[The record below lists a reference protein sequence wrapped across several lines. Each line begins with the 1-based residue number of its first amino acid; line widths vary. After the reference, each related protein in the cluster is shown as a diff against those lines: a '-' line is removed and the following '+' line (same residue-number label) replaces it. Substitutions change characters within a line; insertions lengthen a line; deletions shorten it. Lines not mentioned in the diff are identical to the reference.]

1 MKKQCI
7 IFVTVLCG
15 FFLLLATPMI
25 CISAENKTHVGS
37 HIIKQNPGEFEK
49 ELKVME
55 DIGMDIV
62 RVSLFWQVAEPK
74 KGSYQWDGYDEM
86 VNLAK
91 KHNIEILFT
100 IKAISPWGSSNPSDL
115 GKRGYHFSSPPK
127 NMEDYENFI
136 TNLISH
142 YKGKINYIQIEN
154 EPNAKAF
161 WNGTIQEYITLLQA
175 AYKAAKK
182 ANSDIKVLSAG
193 LACGA
198 SRPKAITYG
207 IDDYLDMARQVIKS
221 HSFDIFDIHNYF
233 PIDTEGTP
241 YPITF
246 ANLIDRINKILK
258 EENANVPIWLSE
270 MGIPGKTFKF
280 PKGIKPYQSDEER
293 QSKDLTS
300 LAKTSRD
307 KGVKAIFW
315 LKIFDSEE
323 GLFSDMGLLYGN
335 GKKKKAYNTLK
346 AIITKQ

>member
-1 MKKQCI
+1 
-7 IFVTVLCG
+7 
-15 FFLLLATPMI
+15 
-25 CISAENKTHVGS
+25 
-37 HIIKQNPGEFEK
+37 
-49 ELKVME
+49 
-55 DIGMDIV
+55 
-62 RVSLFWQVAEPK
+62 
-74 KGSYQWDGYDEM
+74 
-86 VNLAK
+86 
-91 KHNIEILFT
+91 
-100 IKAISPWGSSNPSDL
+100 
-115 GKRGYHFSSPPK
+115 
-127 NMEDYENFI
+127 
-136 TNLISH
+136 
-142 YKGKINYIQIEN
+142 
-154 EPNAKAF
+154 
-161 WNGTIQEYITLLQA
+161 
-175 AYKAAKK
+175 
-182 ANSDIKVLSAG
+182 ANSDIKVLAAG

-207 IDDYLDMARQVIKS
+207 IDDYMDMARQVVKS

-280 PKGIKPYQSDEER
+280 PKGIKPYQSDEKR

-323 GLFSDMGLLYGN
+323 GLFSDMCLLYGN

-346 AIITKQ
+346 AIITKQKICNTILLSAFSYIALYN